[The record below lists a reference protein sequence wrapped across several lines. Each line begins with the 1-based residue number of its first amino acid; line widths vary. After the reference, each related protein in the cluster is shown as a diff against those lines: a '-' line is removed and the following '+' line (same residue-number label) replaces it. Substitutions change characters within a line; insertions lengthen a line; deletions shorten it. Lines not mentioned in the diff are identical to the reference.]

1 MTTESTTDLRQVR
14 QEPPVDEPA
23 AAEPVGRGVRSRRWR
38 TDWAPRPAGYGI
50 IGILAVLLGA
60 WGGIVPYVGP
70 VFGYSSNGAGSW
82 VWSLQHAV
90 LYLIPG
96 AAAVFAGLLLLGMV
110 PRSWQGRGR
119 LGGTFAGWLL
129 ILCGAWFVLGPF
141 AWPVLHAGSPVFVT
155 TSPATMFAH
164 EVGYNLGTGLLL
176 AVLGAMALKAGV
188 RERPAETV
196 MA

>member
-1 MTTESTTDLRQVR
+1 MSTESMSDLRHARREQI
-14 QEPPVDEPA
+14 DEEL
-23 AAEPVGRGVRSRRWR
+23 AAEPVERGTRLHRWR
-38 TDWAPRPAGYGI
+38 TDGTARPAGYGT

-96 AAAVFAGLLLLGMV
+96 AAALFAGLLLLGMV
-110 PRSWQGRGR
+110 PRSWLGRGR
-119 LGGTFAGWLL
+119 LGGSFAGWLL

-141 AWPVLHAGSPVFVT
+141 AWPILHAGSPVFAT
-155 TSPATMFAH
+155 TSPANMFAH

-188 RERPAETV
+188 RDRSIRAL